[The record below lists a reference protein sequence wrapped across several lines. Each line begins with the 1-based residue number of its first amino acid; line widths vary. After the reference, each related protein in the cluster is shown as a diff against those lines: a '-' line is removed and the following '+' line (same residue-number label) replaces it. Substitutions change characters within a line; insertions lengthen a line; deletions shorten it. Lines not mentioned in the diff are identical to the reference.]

1 MNPILDFVT
10 NPFIVTGISSWMLA
24 QIIKFIIYFVIN
36 KKCNLKQ
43 LFSAGGMPSGHC
55 ATVCSVAFLAALRY
69 GTGSFQF
76 AICLILSF
84 VVCHDAMGVRRET
97 GKQAVSIIKIAEMLN
112 EYFGE
117 KDQEIKTDKLKVLVG
132 HTPFQVICGA
142 LVGAVVV
149 ILYVLIFGGIIGI
162 PI

>member
-69 GTGSFQF
+69 GAGSFQF

-97 GKQAVSIIKIAEMLN
+97 GKQAAVINDMADFFKELSSNKLPEV
-112 EYFGE
+112 
-117 KDQEIKTDKLKVLVG
+117 KLKDSVG
-132 HTPFQVICGA
+132 HTPLQV
-142 LVGAVVV
+142 
-149 ILYVLIFGGIIGI
+149 IIGI
-162 PI
+162 LLGIINACVMYHIFF